1 MNTRSSGQDMYDLMQ
16 ELFPIC
22 RSITGNGVRETLEI
36 IKKIIPIEIHEIPS
50 NTQVYDWKIPKEW
63 NIRDAYVKDSSGKK
77 IIDFQK
83 SNLHVLNYSIPINT
97 MMPLSK
103 LKDHLF
109 TLPYFPDEIPYLTSY
124 YKENWGFCLSHNQFS
139 KLDEGMYEIFID
151 STLEDGSLTYGEL
164 LLSGKSEDEVLLS
177 TYICHPSMC
186 NDNLSGTSLL
196 TFLAKKMLENNL
208 QYSYRFLF
216 IPETI
221 GAISWLSK
229 NEKKLSKIK
238 QGLVATCLG
247 DKGNLT
253 YKKSKFG
260 NALIDKIA
268 IEVLTKSSSLFN
280 VIDFFPY
287 GSDERQFSSPGIN
300 LDIGSLMRT
309 PYGKFNEYHTS
320 ADNLKFM
327 DLNCLNDSFKKYY
340 QIIMLLEKQNSLS
353 NEPENLNSKILINEI
368 QVSETDDSKKYLSL
382 NPKCEPQLGKHGLY
396 RMIGGQKDFDL
407 DEMSIFWILCFSDGD
422 HSLKYIS
429 ERSGINLDD
438 LEKTA
443 NLLCEKNLLKSIF

>member
-1 MNTRSSGQDMYDLMQ
+1 VDIKSNGKRMYDLIE
-16 ELFPIC
+16 ELYPIC

-36 IKKIIPIEIHEIPS
+36 IKKIIPLEIHELSS
-50 NTQVYDWKIPKEW
+50 NTEVFDWKIPKEW
-63 NIRDAYVKDSSGKK
+63 NIKDAYVKDPTGKK

-83 SNLHVLNYSIPINT
+83 SNLHVLNYSTPINT
-97 MMPLSK
+97 KLPLSK
-103 LKDHLF
+103 LKNHLF
-109 TLPYFPDEIPYLTSY
+109 TLPNFPDEIPYLTSY

-139 KLDEGMYEIFID
+139 QLDEGLYEVFID

-164 LLSGKSEDEVLLS
+164 FLPGKNDDEVLLT

-196 TFLAKKMLENNL
+196 VYLAKKMLEKDL

-247 DKGNLT
+247 DIGKST

-260 NALIDKIA
+260 NALIDKI
-268 IEVLTKSSSLFN
+268 VLNVLEKSSSPYN
-280 VIDFFPY
+280 VIDFFPS

-300 LDIGSLMRT
+300 LKIGSLMRT
-309 PYGKFNEYHTS
+309 PYAQFDEYHTS
-320 ADNLKFM
+320 ADNLSFI
-327 DLNCLNDSFKKYY
+327 DSRCLNDSFEKYY
-340 QIIMLLEKQNSLS
+340 QIIMSLEKQNSLVEEFEEPNLGSFS
-353 NEPENLNSKILINEI
+353 NKDKDFEI
-368 QVSETDDSKKYLSL
+368 DYSKKYISL
-382 NPKCEPQLGKHGLY
+382 NPKCEPQLGKRGLY
-396 RMIGGQKDFDL
+396 RMIGGQKDSDL

-422 HSLKYIS
+422 YSLKYIAN
-429 ERSGINLDD
+429 RSGIELGI

-443 NLLCEKNLLKSIF
+443 NLLCEKNLLKPAS

>member
-1 MNTRSSGQDMYDLMQ
+1 MDVKSNGTKMYNLIE
-16 ELFPIC
+16 ELYPIC

-36 IKKIIPIEIHEIPS
+36 IKKIIPLDIHELPS
-50 NTQVYDWKIPKEW
+50 NTDVFDWKIPKEW
-63 NIRDAYVKDSSGKK
+63 NIRDAYVKDPSGKK

-83 SNLHVLNYSIPINT
+83 SNLHVLNYSTPINT
-97 MMPLSK
+97 KLSLSK
-103 LKDHLF
+103 LKNHLF
-109 TLPYFPDEIPYLTSY
+109 TLPNFPEEIPYLTSY

-139 KLDEGMYEIFID
+139 QLDEGMYEVFID

-164 LLSGKSEDEVLLS
+164 FLPGKNEDEILLT

-196 TFLAKKMLENNL
+196 VYLAKKMLEEDL

-229 NEKKLSKIK
+229 NEKNLSKIK

-247 DKGNLT
+247 DKGNST

-260 NALIDKIA
+260 NALIDKIVL
-268 IEVLTKSSSLFN
+268 EVLKKSSSPYN
-280 VIDFFPY
+280 VIDFFPS

-300 LDIGSLMRT
+300 LKIGSLMRT
-309 PYGKFNEYHTS
+309 PSGQFDEYHTS
-320 ADNLKFM
+320 ADNLSFM
-327 DLNCLNDSFKKYY
+327 DSNCLDDSFKKYY
-340 QIIMLLEKQNSLS
+340 QIIMSLEKQNSLS
-353 NEPENLNSKILINEI
+353 EESDEINFDSFSNEYNDSGIDN
-368 QVSETDDSKKYLSL
+368 SKKYISL
-382 NPKCEPQLGKHGLY
+382 NPKCEPQLGKRGLY
-396 RMIGGQKDFDL
+396 RMIGGQKDSDL
-407 DEMSIFWILCFSDGD
+407 DQMNMFWLLCFSDGN
-422 HSLKYIS
+422 HSLKYIAN
-429 ERSGINLDD
+429 RSNIEFGI

-443 NLLCEKNLLKSIF
+443 NLLCEKNLLQSIS